1 MPQRFGRSRVAHSR
15 FFLFSRLA
23 LTARGHMPRPTTSSH
38 CLAPPPPLLSLL
50 PPLPASQGTLPLPP
64 PFAAGECAA
73 TGVWPAATAA
83 AVPRPEK
90 PRAGRC
96 GGRRPAASSFGRP
109 PLRRRETTM
118 AARCPSTA
126 GQGSAGVQTPSRHPH
141 LARDLHQV
149 PSSARATLRAPPR
162 SSAARALRPPR
173 TRSRGEELPTTS
185 LSSPGKPAG
194 RPGLLV
200 TSLLPF
206 FPAVRITPSL
216 ASAGSRRQAAA
227 RARRWRRQMDKRWW
241 CPVVKQFN

>member
-15 FFLFSRLA
+15 FFLCSRLA

-109 PLRRRETTM
+109 PLRQRRPWPPD
-118 AARCPSTA
+118 ARAPPAKDPPASR
-126 GQGSAGVQTPSRHPH
+126 PPPRHPH

-194 RPGLLV
+194 RPRLLV

-206 FPAVRITPSL
+206 FPPGRITPSL

-227 RARRWRRQMDKRWW
+227 RARRWRRQMDKRA
-241 CPVVKQFN
+241 VVVPGGEAV